1 MSEAESAGK
10 ADELTAQIVRL
21 QNEEKEMKAIKKRLQ
36 ADLRNAKRKKSR
48 LTKRAKQLTDSDLFQ
63 IMQMREAKKKEDLA
77 APSKEDAKEG
87 KAQVSSAAQPD
98 GLAAEAPPS
107 QSESVHFEDEEA
119 DQEEKGRAHKE
130 LSEREAI
137 CT

>member
-10 ADELTAQIVRL
+10 ADELTAQILRL

-36 ADLRNAKRKKSR
+36 ADLRNAKRKKTR
-48 LTKRAKQLTDSDLFQ
+48 LTKRAKLLTDRDLFQ
-63 IMQMREAKKKEDLA
+63 IMQMREAKKKEDPA

-107 QSESVHFEDEEA
+107 QSESGHFEDGEA
-119 DQEEKGRAHKE
+119 DEEEKGRSEKE
-130 LSEREAI
+130 LSDREAI

>member
-36 ADLRNAKRKKSR
+36 ADLRNAKRKKTR
-48 LTKRAKQLTDSDLFQ
+48 LTKRAKLLTDRDLFQ
-63 IMQMREAKKKEDLA
+63 IMQMREAKKKEDPA

-98 GLAAEAPPS
+98 GQAAAAPPS
-107 QSESVHFEDEEA
+107 QSESGHFEDGEE
-119 DQEEKGRAHKE
+119 EE
-130 LSEREAI
+130 
-137 CT
+137 